1 MEANFFRCLAQ
12 ELGASLCG
20 RRVEKVHGPAQDV
33 LVLTLQPLRP
43 GEGKTHLLFRPAK
56 SVGLLFV
63 SRERPANPLQASP
76 RVMWLR
82 KRLQGRRLLSFQ
94 VDWPGLRL
102 AFALSPRNE
111 PAAGQFL
118 VLDLRAELTLAEAF
132 PTPPEPSWPELS
144 RILDE
149 PDIWR
154 EFPQL
159 TPSLRKRLATLAAAD
174 PTQAQALLDRL
185 QAGACEAFYLPPAT
199 ADAASPQ
206 ANTTEATPRAP
217 LVWDDGTPGL
227 LRFATA
233 SEAATAHGDRTLF
246 PHLARAE
253 AREELD
259 QAGAARKRLRRRL
272 TQLDEDEAR
281 HRKLAELAIAAEALQ
296 TALSAMPATPR
307 AESIVLEHP
316 EHGPVNVPLDPRLTP
331 PENMARLFQ
340 QAAKGRRG
348 LLHVLRRRADVR
360 EELEGVLA
368 SASVELRQTPGTGK
382 STTSLPSS
390 KASTGP
396 ALLPKRYQGL
406 AVALFRTSDGFLVL
420 RGKSQQANHEIL
432 SKAASPFDYWLHVA
446 GGPSAHVI
454 LRREFPDQPV
464 PEASLREAAVLCAL
478 KSYRRDDAK
487 ADVLLAK
494 VKDVRKVKGAAIGS
508 VAVDE
513 VERTLRVELD
523 PAMEERLA
531 VRVAEA
537 TSSKLGASAKQR
549 APAKHTSAAKKT
561 PKNRGRA

>member
-56 SVGLLFV
+56 SAGLLFV
-63 SRERPANPLQASP
+63 SRERPANPLQASS

-102 AFALSPRNE
+102 AFALSPRTE

-154 EFPQL
+154 GFPQL
-159 TPSLRKRLATLAAAD
+159 TPSLRKRLASLATAD
-174 PTQAQALLDRL
+174 PTQAQALLARL
-185 QAGACEAFYLPPAT
+185 RAGACEAFYLPPA
-199 ADAASPQ
+199 APSSPQ
-206 ANTTEATPRAP
+206 ANTVEAAPRPP

-272 TQLDEDEAR
+272 AQLDEDEAR

-316 EHGPVNVPLDPRLTP
+316 ERGPVSVPLDPRLTP

-368 SASVELRQTPGTGK
+368 SADAEPRH
-382 STTSLPSS
+382 TSLPP
-390 KASTGP
+390 KGAAKGTTPPPAGTAPTGP

-406 AVALFRTSDGFLVL
+406 AVALFRTTDGFLVL

-478 KSYRRDDAK
+478 KSYRKDDAK

-523 PAMEERLA
+523 PALEERLA

-537 TSSKLGASAKQR
+537 ASSKQKTSAKPSASAK
-549 APAKHTSAAKKT
+549 KSAKKQ
-561 PKNRGRA
+561 GRA

>member
-56 SVGLLFV
+56 SAGLLFV
-63 SRERPANPLQASP
+63 SRERPANPLQASS

-102 AFALSPRNE
+102 AFALSPRTE

-185 QAGACEAFYLPPAT
+185 QAGACEEFYLPPAA

-206 ANTTEATPRAP
+206 ANTAEITLRPP

-272 TQLDEDEAR
+272 AQLDEDEAR
-281 HRKLAELAIAAEALQ
+281 HRKLAELAIPAEALQ

-368 SASVELRQTPGTGK
+368 SASVEPVSTSRPPKGTPKCAAPPPAGT
-382 STTSLPSS
+382 
-390 KASTGP
+390 ASTGP

-478 KSYRRDDAK
+478 KSYRKDDAK

-523 PAMEERLA
+523 PALEERLA

-537 TSSKLGASAKQR
+537 TSSRQGAS
-549 APAKHTSAAKKT
+549 KHTSAAKKT
-561 PKNRGRA
+561 PKIKGRA